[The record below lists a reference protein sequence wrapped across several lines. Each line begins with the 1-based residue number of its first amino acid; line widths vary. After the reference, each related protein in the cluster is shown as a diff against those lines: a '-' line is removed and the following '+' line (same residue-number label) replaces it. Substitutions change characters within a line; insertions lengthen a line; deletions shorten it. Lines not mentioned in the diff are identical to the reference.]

1 MALRKA
7 VAVLVTLAAVLLPAP
22 APAFA
27 AEACTNVPDQQKV
40 AAATPYEDQL
50 YDLARLAA
58 VADGRGVRVAVIDSG
73 VDDTHP
79 QLRGRV
85 TAGDDFLK
93 DNPDG
98 RQDCVGHGTGVAS
111 IIAAAPADGVPFH
124 GLAPRATVVP
134 VRISE
139 QEQINGKIVGRRGTS
154 RDFADAIDFASDPDR
169 GDAQVI
175 NLSLVMTAPDDQ
187 VRAAVARAIERGVV
201 VVAAVG
207 NEGEPDKANLTP
219 YPASYPGVIGVGAIG
234 PDGLRAPY
242 SQHGSYVDVM
252 AAGDKITVAALDS
265 GLTTGNG
272 TSYAT
277 PFVAATAALIRQR
290 FPQLTPA
297 QVAHRIIATAD
308 PAPGGRHS
316 DEYGF
321 GLLNPY
327 RALTETL
334 GPDVPASPAAVA
346 MPTADPATVALLA
359 RREHSQQMALL
370 TAAIGAGVV
379 VAVVLLVAAVRR
391 GRRRGWQP
399 PEPR

>member
-1 MALRKA
+1 
-7 VAVLVTLAAVLLPAP
+7 
-22 APAFA
+22 
-27 AEACTNVPDQQKV
+27 
-40 AAATPYEDQL
+40 
-50 YDLARLAA
+50 
-58 VADGRGVRVAVIDSG
+58 
-73 VDDTHP
+73 
-79 QLRGRV
+79 
-85 TAGDDFLK
+85 
-93 DNPDG
+93 
-98 RQDCVGHGTGVAS
+98 
-111 IIAAAPADGVPFH
+111 
-124 GLAPRATVVP
+124 
-134 VRISE
+134 
-139 QEQINGKIVGRRGTS
+139 
-154 RDFADAIDFASDPDR
+154 
-169 GDAQVI
+169 
-175 NLSLVMTAPDDQ
+175 
-187 VRAAVARAIERGVV
+187 V

-297 QVAHRIIATAD
+297 QVTHRIIATAD